1 MKKTIKLW
9 VYSVFRY
16 ISRLFWILPLQNK
29 VIISSYRGKGYCDN
43 PKYIIEELVND
54 KRIEADICC
63 VVKDLSIE
71 VPSYIRKVKKNT
83 IFEIYEYATAK
94 LLINNTRFPLYIQK
108 RKNQIYIATWHGG
121 FSLKKIGMAMQDID
135 SIGIASVKHDAETA
149 DLMISNSAFCTE
161 MYRRD
166 FLYYG
171 DVLEVG
177 SPRLDSLF
185 SNSNKK
191 EILQKLGID
200 SQKKIAMYAPT
211 FRDDGNLTVYDIDYF
226 RIKVALETRFG
237 GEWVILVRFHPN
249 MSTYSESM
257 KYSNWL
263 INATII
269 PDIYD
274 VIKVLDCMISDYSSI
289 GLEYSILGKPLFL
302 YVKDLETYQ
311 AERGL
316 YFRIEELPFP
326 IAKSNDELVKIILDY
341 SDDGYKTK
349 VNKWLKDIGCKE
361 MGIASREVA
370 RYIYD
375 RITFS

>member
-1 MKKTIKLW
+1 
-9 VYSVFRY
+9 
-16 ISRLFWILPLQNK
+16 
-29 VIISSYRGKGYCDN
+29 
-43 PKYIIEELVND
+43 
-54 KRIEADICC
+54 
-63 VVKDLSIE
+63 
-71 VPSYIRKVKKNT
+71 
-83 IFEIYEYATAK
+83 
-94 LLINNTRFPLYIQK
+94 
-108 RKNQIYIATWHGG
+108 
-121 FSLKKIGMAMQDID
+121 
-135 SIGIASVKHDAETA
+135 
-149 DLMISNSAFCTE
+149 
-161 MYRRD
+161 
-166 FLYYG
+166 
-171 DVLEVG
+171 
-177 SPRLDSLF
+177 
-185 SNSNKK
+185 
-191 EILQKLGID
+191 
-200 SQKKIAMYAPT
+200 MYAPT